1 MSNTPKT
8 FEEWEWPALQ
18 GRVRQIIAQLR
29 EVRELVLP
37 NDPRESHQQLMEEL
51 RGWERHADANL
62 RNLARVSALED
73 RVRDLEH
80 AIGVRE
86 EEVRALRLERDTL
99 AEKMERAVAAVAHF
113 THRYNEDLATVKA
126 LRIIYNIA
134 TKALADPPDTG
145 ALVEICTAIEALDL
159 VAPLPATTDVPTIKE
174 MSGLLSDEQCRAISE
189 ARDDSDPA
197 DLPPATPKC
206 QDCDEPS
213 TRVTADGVPLCE
225 GDYVE
230 LQRQSGDLPAAAAA
244 SRQPDTR
251 EDR

>member
-1 MSNTPKT
+1 MRAA
-8 FEEWEWPALQ
+8 WDAA
-18 GRVRQIIAQLR
+18 IA
-29 EVRELVLP
+29 
-37 NDPRESHQQLMEEL
+37 S
-51 RGWERHADANL
+51 
-62 RNLARVSALED
+62 
-73 RVRDLEH
+73 
-80 AIGVRE
+80 RE

-159 VAPLPATTDVPTIKE
+159 VAPLPATTE
-174 MSGLLSDEQCRAISE
+174 
-189 ARDDSDPA
+189 
-197 DLPPATPKC
+197 C

-230 LQRQSGDLPAAAAA
+230 LQRQSGDLPAAAAG

-251 EDR
+251 EWGISGSLGRGGKV

>member
-113 THRYNEDLATVKA
+113 SRRYNEDLITVKA
-126 LRIIYNIA
+126 L
-134 TKALADPPDTG
+134 T
-145 ALVEICTAIEALDL
+145 EALRY
-159 VAPLPATTDVPTIKE
+159 ARETIE

-230 LQRQSGDLPAAAAA
+230 LQRQSGDLPAAAAG